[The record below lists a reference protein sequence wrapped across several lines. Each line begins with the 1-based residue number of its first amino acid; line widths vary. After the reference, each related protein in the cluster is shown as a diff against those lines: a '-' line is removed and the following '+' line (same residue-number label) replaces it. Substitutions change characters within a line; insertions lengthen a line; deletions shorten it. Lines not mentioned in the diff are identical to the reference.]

1 MDMLPFAT
9 MGISGG
15 IGDWLRPQA
24 SLGEFYFFNA
34 ILNYLTEAI
43 SDFGYGMMGRIM
55 DWVGAIALTLLT
67 LWVLIQGFRIV
78 TGQSRDSMMVLVA
91 NAAKATLIV
100 SVAVSMGIF
109 GADMHQW
116 LTQDLPDEI
125 TEQVT
130 GEDESAADQI
140 DENMAWMSV
149 ALTTIN
155 AVDVVD
161 NPALAEEKTRAMIF
175 AGIGTGGP
183 ALVAGAMLLLY
194 QVAIALFVGL
204 GPLFILCLLFD
215 FTKSLFQ
222 KWLFY
227 GLGTMFSMA
236 VLAAMTSIALKM
248 VAAVSEAFW
257 GAALLG
263 NFLDVDVV
271 DGINSQAMQQG
282 GLGLLLTTLIIT
294 APPMAAMFFQGT
306 LGGFSPYATM
316 GPHLTQ
322 QGGGGAP
329 GGHPGNAGG
338 AHAQQQPGRI
348 TGPGVGAMPSRI
360 VGTPAIA
367 SASEGQGTFGAANR
381 PNRG

>member
-1 MDMLPFAT
+1 MIDMLTFAT
-9 MGISGG
+9 MGVLDGLGS
-15 IGDWLRPQA
+15 WFRPQA
-24 SLGEFYFFNA
+24 SLGEFYFFHA
-34 ILNYLTEAI
+34 ILDYLTEAI
-43 SDFGYGMMGRIM
+43 SDFGYGMMGRMM
-55 DWVGAIALTLLT
+55 DWVGAIVLTLLT

-116 LTQDLPDEI
+116 LTQKLPDEI
-125 TEQVT
+125 TAQVT

-161 NPALAEEKTRAMIF
+161 NPTLADEKTRAMIF

-215 FTKSLFQ
+215 VTKSLFQ

-248 VAAVSEAFW
+248 VTAVSEAFW
-257 GAALLG
+257 GAALVG
-263 NFLDVDVV
+263 SFLDMDAV
-271 DGINSQAMQQG
+271 DGISSQAMQQG

-316 GPHLTQ
+316 GPHLDKQ
-322 QGGGGAP
+322 GGAP

-338 AHAQQQPGRI
+338 GYAQQPERNT
-348 TGPGVGAMPSRI
+348 TGPGVGAIPSRI
-360 VGTPAIA
+360 AGAPATP
-367 SASEGQGTFGAANR
+367 SASEGQGTFGAANKLD
-381 PNRG
+381 RG